1 MKDNRPDN
9 AVLPECV
16 AAAALNDW
24 RVTDVQLVQVDTSH
38 VHLVVSCFKNLVRQR
53 RMFHSLHK
61 YTQRATTYYV
71 KLVLEYDVRHR
82 NIQYQ
87 QHDRTLLASARLMN
101 LENNTQNGKVQCYQI
116 CLSCTIPG
124 FRVT

>member
-1 MKDNRPDN
+1 MKDSRPDN

-38 VHLVVSCFKNLVRQR
+38 VHLVARCFQNLVRQPG
-53 RMFHSLHK
+53 MFHSLHK

-71 KLVLEYDVRHR
+71 KLVLEYDVRHC

-101 LENNTQNGKVQCYQI
+101 LENIIQSGKVQCYQI